1 MKNQMIFAAIAAAVM
16 TATSAFAGETALLD
30 GWEFSRGS
38 ETNTWEKVRVPHD
51 WAIRGPFDKQ
61 HDMQVVAIRENG
73 ENKPTEKTGR
83 SGSLPW
89 IGDGWYRREVEIP
102 EGVSFASLVFEGA
115 MSEPEIFWDGA
126 KVGEWKY
133 GYNVFEVELPAE
145 AGRHALMVHCSN
157 LGESSRW
164 YPGAGLYRPVKL
176 ITGGKVGIK
185 TFGVFVRTPT
195 LTTWEADVELRNPDK
210 IPVAVT
216 NYVLEGEGPYKAWS
230 PEEPNLYTLVTE
242 VRDGNGALLDRR
254 ETRFG
259 FRTLEYG
266 ASGFKLNGVKRKFQG
281 VCLHHDLGP
290 IGAEWNA
297 AAFRRQVRKLKWLG
311 CDAIRT
317 SHNMPCPEQMDICDE
332 EGMMV
337 MAESFDMWSYPK
349 CKNGYS
355 RFYDD
360 WWRRD
365 LEMLVKVNRSHPCV
379 VMWSIGNEIPEQSS
393 GKGARMSKEMQD
405 FVHSFDA
412 TRPVTQG
419 LNHWPGAGR
428 SGTAS
433 TMDILGMNYRLNHYE
448 YAHSLAKDGIVL
460 GSETASSFSSRG
472 CYYFPV
478 KEIKKR
484 GIYHG
489 DGQCSSY
496 DVECADWSNLPDDDR
511 ALQEDHDW
519 TIGEFVWTGF
529 DYLGEPSPYDTYW
542 PSRSSYFGMYDLA
555 GLPKDRAW
563 LYRSY
568 WNTKERTL
576 HIVPHWTWP
585 GREGEVTP
593 VYVYTDAPEAE
604 VFVNGKSQG
613 VRRKDKTSRLDR
625 YRLRWNDVVY
635 EPGEVKAVAYYPDG
649 TTAEGVVRT
658 AGEPAQIDIKAEP
671 SYYKPTDLT
680 PALRFFEVS
689 IVDKDGNLCPDAAIP
704 LTFEVTGAACFKGV
718 CNGDATS
725 LEVFTEP
732 KMTTFHGQLVVVV
745 EPTATGAATLT
756 IKGGGLESKIMFA
769 TLLAAIGTTA
779 TSAIADRTQPVKIA
793 LTFDDGFAHHLTLV
807 APLLEKYGYTGAF
820 SIVTDS
826 IGVREGRLTWDEV
839 RELKA
844 RGHDIF
850 SHSCTHPNL
859 SKLMREGNIA
869 EVRHQI
875 FDSCAK
881 IKEET
886 GSAAKVFCFPFNAE
900 RHVTGIVREAGMV
913 PMQAKRVNFGD
924 GTWKGGK
931 ADIDAHIDR
940 LIAEGRKAD
949 ALMIHGVGRETGA
962 HRPFKD
968 AAHFERFLQ
977 SLKTREEAGDIKV
990 VPYMEIAEDVA
1001 PDNKNQK

>member
-1 MKNQMIFAAIAAAVM
+1 MNRKAMIAVFNAATMAVSTFAD
-16 TATSAFAGETALLD
+16 ETMLLD
-30 GWEFSRGS
+30 GWEFSRGG
-38 ETNTWEKVRVPHD
+38 ETNSWEAIRLPHD
-51 WAIRGPFDKQ
+51 WAISGPFDKQ
-61 HDMQVVAIRENG
+61 HDIQVVAIKENG
-73 ENKPTEKTGR
+73 EDKATEKTGR

-89 IGDGWYRREVEIP
+89 IGEGWYRREVEIP
-102 EGVSFASLVFEGA
+102 EGVGFASLVFEGA
-115 MSEPEIFWDGA
+115 MSEPEVFWDGV

-133 GYNVFEVELPAE
+133 GYNVFEIEVPLETGNRGHRAQDRGDIS
-145 AGRHALMVHCSN
+145 GRVHTLLVHCRN
-157 LGESSRW
+157 QGESSRW

-176 ITGGKVGIK
+176 VTGGKVGIK
-185 TFGVFVRTPT
+185 TFGVYVRTPT
-195 LTTWEADVELRNPDK
+195 LQTWEADVELRNPDK
-210 IPVAVT
+210 IHVAVT
-216 NYVLEGEGPYKAWS
+216 NYVKELAVSGEQLAVLPWS

-242 VRDGNGALLDRR
+242 VREEAGKLLDRR

-266 ASGFKLNGVKRKFQG
+266 ADGFKLNGVKRNFQG

-337 MAESFDMWSYPK
+337 MAESFDMWRYPK

-355 RFYDD
+355 RFYDE

-365 LEMLVKVNRSHPCV
+365 IEMLIKVNRSHPSV

-405 FVHSFDA
+405 FVHSLDA

-419 LNHWPGAGR
+419 LNQWPGAGR
-428 SGTAS
+428 SGTAAA
-433 TMDILGMNYRLNHYE
+433 MDILGMNYRLNHYE

-484 GIYHG
+484 AWYHS

-511 ALQEDHDW
+511 AMQEDHDW

-604 VFVNGKSQG
+604 LFVNGKSQG
-613 VRRKDKTSRLDR
+613 IRRKDKASRLDR

-635 EPGEVKAVAYYPDG
+635 EPGEVKAVAHYPDG
-649 TTAEGVVRT
+649 TTEEMTVRT
-658 AGEPAQIDIKAEP
+658 AGEPAQIAIKAEP
-671 SYYKPTDLT
+671 LYAKPTDLT
-680 PALRFFEVS
+680 PALRFFDVS
-689 IVDKDGNLCPDAAIP
+689 ILDKDGNLCPDAAIP
-704 LTFEVTGAACFKGV
+704 LSFEFSGAAKVKGV

-745 EPTATGAATLT
+745 EPTATGPATLS
-756 IKGGGLESKIMFA
+756 IKGDGLEG
-769 TLLAAIGTTA
+769 AIDFT
-779 TSAIADRTQPVKIA
+779 I
-793 LTFDDGFAHHLTLV
+793 
-807 APLLEKYGYTGAF
+807 E
-820 SIVTDS
+820 
-826 IGVREGRLTWDEV
+826 
-839 RELKA
+839 
-844 RGHDIF
+844 
-850 SHSCTHPNL
+850 
-859 SKLMREGNIA
+859 
-869 EVRHQI
+869 
-875 FDSCAK
+875 
-881 IKEET
+881 
-886 GSAAKVFCFPFNAE
+886 
-900 RHVTGIVREAGMV
+900 
-913 PMQAKRVNFGD
+913 
-924 GTWKGGK
+924 
-931 ADIDAHIDR
+931 
-940 LIAEGRKAD
+940 
-949 ALMIHGVGRETGA
+949 
-962 HRPFKD
+962 
-968 AAHFERFLQ
+968 
-977 SLKTREEAGDIKV
+977 
-990 VPYMEIAEDVA
+990 
-1001 PDNKNQK
+1001 